1 MISLISLGF
10 KLQTVDFTVLPVED
24 TYGYVLRGMAHN
36 NGDFTE
42 HPRKT
47 LGWSIFISPFF
58 HMTDSNNFLDYV
70 NIARVLG
77 LMISIIAI
85 IPMYLLSRKFFD
97 AVAIH
102 PALCCLFISCAPI
115 N

>member
-42 HPRKT
+42 HPKK
-47 LGWSIFISPFF
+47 
-58 HMTDSNNFLDYV
+58 H
-70 NIARVLG
+70 
-77 LMISIIAI
+77 
-85 IPMYLLSRKFFD
+85 
-97 AVAIH
+97 
-102 PALCCLFISCAPI
+102 
-115 N
+115 